1 MAAGLIEPRGRRAES
16 RGLGKLGSKS
26 CTKGVPLIKMPL
38 TGDPW
43 LGGDNPRPAASWW
56 VWENRP
62 FNRARSLASRPPQFY
77 LRATRFGDRQR
88 GSRFGGD
95 SAAIRRGFGASRL
108 AIKPRPGLAGGG
120 EEPRKARRRGR
131 RRQGRRNGGAAAAP
145 IPAPPDDCDDL
156 AVL

>member
-26 CTKGVPLIKMPL
+26 CTKGVPHIKMPL

-131 RRQGRRNGGAAAAP
+131 RRQGGEGRRRRCGADP
-145 IPAPPDDCDDL
+145 RPPR
-156 AVL
+156 